1 MEIMIAH
8 SMCQLKDA
16 IVNAIRPD
24 NILVT
29 TISLFCI

>member
-8 SMCQLKDA
+8 LMCQLKDV
-16 IVNAIRPD
+16 IVNAIRLD
-24 NILVT
+24 KILAT

>member
-8 SMCQLKDA
+8 SMCQIKDA

-24 NILVT
+24 NILAK
-29 TISLFCI
+29 IIFCT